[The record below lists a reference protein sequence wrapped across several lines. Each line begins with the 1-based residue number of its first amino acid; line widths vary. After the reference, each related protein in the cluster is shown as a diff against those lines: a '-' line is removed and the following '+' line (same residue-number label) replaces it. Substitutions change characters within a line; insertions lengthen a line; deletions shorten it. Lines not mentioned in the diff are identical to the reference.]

1 MIKKRNY
8 KNFNAVDFLKD
19 VNKHVSDG
27 SFNKVLFNQ
36 NINEASAIFSGLFGS
51 ILNRHAPLKVFQVRN
66 NYIPWL
72 SDETKRMIKA
82 RDELHDEAIEENCIE
97 KFEAYKR
104 LRNRINSRLEQDET
118 NHYKSKFY
126 QEDPSISTQW
136 RNVND
141 YLNTSNK
148 SYSNTP
154 NIITH
159 NGNTYTK
166 PRDIANAIND
176 TFLRKVQDLR
186 SQVSAAPNIDPKDRQ
201 KLPG

>member
-1 MIKKRNY
+1 
-8 KNFNAVDFLKD
+8 
-19 VNKHVSDG
+19 
-27 SFNKVLFNQ
+27 
-36 NINEASAIFSGLFGS
+36 
-51 ILNRHAPLKVFQVRN
+51 
-66 NYIPWL
+66 
-72 SDETKRMIKA
+72 MIKA

-186 SQVSAAPNIDPKDRQ
+186 SQVNAAPNIDPKDRLQ
-201 KLPG
+201 NFLDKRNEDIPLFEIKKISPQTLRKILKKRKGNKSSGIDYIDGYMATAPCQPYHWKLRISSPMESKQSLSTV